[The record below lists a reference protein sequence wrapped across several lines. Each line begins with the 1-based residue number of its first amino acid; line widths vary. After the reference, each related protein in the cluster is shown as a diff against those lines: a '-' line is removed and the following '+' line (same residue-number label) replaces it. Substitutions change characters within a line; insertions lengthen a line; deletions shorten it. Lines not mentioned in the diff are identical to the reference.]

1 MNTSVVRPA
10 SRTVGENF
18 VFLVLLEYICENF
31 VFLVHTTG
39 ARVGGGVVPRRGVP
53 LSVCVSVCA
62 SSSLTIGCTM
72 LVDYQSAS
80 LPMIAAT

>member
-1 MNTSVVRPA
+1 MKILCFWYIEYIC
-10 SRTVGENF
+10 ENF

-53 LSVCVSVCA
+53 LSVCVSVYA
-62 SSSLTIGCTM
+62 SSSLS
-72 LVDYQSAS
+72 LVA
-80 LPMIAAT
+80 LC